1 MGASRYIGRIGGL
14 AVALGVGAA
23 VFTGYGV
30 AWAAPTS
37 GGESSTSSG
46 STSNSSGSSAGGTGS
61 GSAKTSA
68 GSSTSTGTSTGSGST
83 SASTSTGAASAATPG
98 VVVGTGGAKTGS
110 KTSLGIVGADRG
122 LESHPILARR
132 PALGASSD
140 ASTDAAPTPTRTTG
154 QTTGSDVT
162 PKHQRSESGR
172 STSTSAAVTA
182 NSSASSAATD
192 NAGPG
197 STVAANRVVKTP
209 AANTLSVMVPTTAA
223 TASTLS
229 SVSSAQ
235 SAPVATTAVVP
246 LQPAAPR
253 AATPPANVSTLL
265 ASVVNEL
272 MNPFAGNTPAT
283 PPADLPTAW
292 VLLAAVRRELYGAAV
307 SLAPA
312 SPSTVSPTLALT
324 GAAVSVDPT
333 NPITVN
339 PTQLTLTDGII
350 YGNAHATDP
359 NANPSTGIMLAYNIV
374 SGPSQ
379 GGKITFIPA
388 GETVP
393 VPTVAGPGA
402 FTYLPNA
409 AVLTSGTE
417 TFSELISET
426 TPFDA
431 SLVNIP
437 LVGSL
442 VVQPILLQLYQTP
455 GLNTLLAP
463 LIGYSVIVP
472 WTADPSELN
481 TTGAPIAFTTMVT
494 SFDGTKISTNFYP
507 ASGLEKGESAPT
519 ILNGPGLAT
528 PGNTDPLSQFD
539 GLVPGLAP
547 LRDAGYNVV
556 TWDPRGEFAS
566 GGTLQLDS
574 PAFEGKDV
582 SSIITYVL
590 SLPETQDNQRIGM
603 VGDSYGGGIQL
614 VSAAIDPRID
624 AIVPVIAWN
633 TLTSSLYPNQAFKT
647 AWSTLLVLGL
657 VEAGA
662 RIDPQIYSGVL
673 TGGLLGFLTPSQQA
687 LLANSGP
694 GSLVS
699 SITAP
704 TLLIQGTV
712 DGLFPLQQAVTN
724 AQLLAANGVPVK
736 MIWFCGGHGV
746 CLDPASPIQDQLIL
760 NDTLA
765 WLDQY
770 VMQDGTP
777 ADAIPTFQWVDQ
789 NGNFF
794 SSDLMPSN
802 PAFQG
807 TPITATNSTGGI
819 LPIVPIVGGSGPQ
832 TKILQPGSS
841 SVEAALLSLATAAPA
856 SNALN
861 LTVSVP
867 AGTQIVGAPELTFT
881 YSGIGT
887 STTVYAQIVDNQTG
901 LVLGNIVT
909 PIPVTLNGQTQTV
922 SIALG
927 QLADVAYTAAAL
939 PGEPPP
945 TLTLQLVGSATP
957 FLNLTQF
964 GVINVSSMT
973 LTLPTVAAGV
983 ATPEVVPASE
993 PLTSVA

>member
-30 AWAAPTS
+30 AWATPAS
-37 GGESSTSSG
+37 GGESSASSG
-46 STSNSSGSSAGGTGS
+46 STSNSSGSSASSSGA

-68 GSSTSTGTSTGSGST
+68 GSSPSTGTSTGSGST
-83 SASTSTGAASAATPG
+83 SASTSTGATTSAAPRAA
-98 VVVGTGGAKTGS
+98 VSTGGAKTGS

-122 LESHPILARR
+122 HLSIPGAATK

-140 ASTDAAPTPTRTTG
+140 ASADAAPTPTRTTG

-162 PKHQRSESGR
+162 PKHERSESGR
-172 STSTSAAVTA
+172 SSSMSAAVTA

-339 PTQLTLTDGII
+339 PTLTFIDGIV
-350 YGNAHATDP
+350 YGNANATAP
-359 NANPSTGIMLAYNIV
+359 PGTTLAYNIV
-374 SGPSQ
+374 AEPSL
-379 GGKITFIPA
+379 GGKITMIPA
-388 GETVP
+388 SELAA
-393 VPTVAGPGA
+393 AGLDPNT
-402 FTYLPNA
+402 FTYLPYST
-409 AVLTSGTE
+409 VLTGTTE
-417 TFSELISET
+417 TFSELVSEV
-426 TPFDA
+426 TPFDTA
-431 SLVNIP
+431 LEGLP
-437 LVGSL
+437 LLGSL
-442 VVQPILLQLYQTP
+442 VQPILLQLYQTP

-463 LIGYSVIVP
+463 LIGYSQLASFSSATVP
-472 WTADPSELN
+472 QLISGVPA
-481 TTGAPIAFTTMVT
+481 AFTTLVT